1 MIPQNAEVQ
10 VSLYVK
16 GLGAAAVR
24 NMAAKK
30 NFAKN

>member
-1 MIPQNAEVQ
+1 MQRNPYIK

-16 GLGAAAVR
+16 GLGAAAVQ
-24 NMAAKK
+24 NMAARK